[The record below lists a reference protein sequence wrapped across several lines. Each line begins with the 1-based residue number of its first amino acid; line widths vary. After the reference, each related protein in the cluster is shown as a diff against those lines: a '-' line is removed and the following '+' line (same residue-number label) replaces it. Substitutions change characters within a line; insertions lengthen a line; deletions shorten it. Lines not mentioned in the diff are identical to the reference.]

1 MDSRTSSPAAA
12 AAAPL
17 LPDDLLLEI
26 LLRLPPEPIY
36 LFRASFVSK
45 HWRGLV
51 HDAGFLRR
59 FRDFHGGT
67 PPVIGFL
74 RKHGGPPLFLP
85 TSGGFAV
92 STPTMSDVGRSVLDC
107 RHGRA
112 LLHCRRSST
121 LLVWD
126 PMTTEEHYLP
136 LPTLP
141 CPGDFQCNAVVLCAA
156 DHADHNDCHS
166 RPFLMHD
173 SYVRGEPR
181 PPLVGN
187 TLYWLLANH
196 HIVGFDLDKHSF
208 DLVEKVPH
216 VYYQTIL
223 VSAEDELGCAGVDGF
238 SLHFWSRV
246 ASIDGAVTWTRR
258 RVVDLEKLLAAEVVA
273 ACMLPVEPVGY
284 AEDADVIFIYVDP
297 GTYMIR
303 LKSMQITEVS
313 DKGPY
318 THIFPYTS
326 FYTPGITG
334 GAGEDQAELLNG
346 T

>member
-1 MDSRTSSPAAA
+1 MPWFSVQLTTPTIMTVTRARSSCMVLVCTRLRDLITFACVYSSETRVWGVWGEITSSRIP
-12 AAAPL
+12 
-17 LPDDLLLEI
+17 
-26 LLRLPPEPIY
+26 
-36 LFRASFVSK
+36 
-45 HWRGLV
+45 
-51 HDAGFLRR
+51 
-59 FRDFHGGT
+59 
-67 PPVIGFL
+67 
-74 RKHGGPPLFLP
+74 
-85 TSGGFAV
+85 
-92 STPTMSDVGRSVLDC
+92 
-107 RHGRA
+107 
-112 LLHCRRSST
+112 
-121 LLVWD
+121 
-126 PMTTEEHYLP
+126 
-136 LPTLP
+136 
-141 CPGDFQCNAVVLCAA
+141 
-156 DHADHNDCHS
+156 
-166 RPFLMHD
+166 D